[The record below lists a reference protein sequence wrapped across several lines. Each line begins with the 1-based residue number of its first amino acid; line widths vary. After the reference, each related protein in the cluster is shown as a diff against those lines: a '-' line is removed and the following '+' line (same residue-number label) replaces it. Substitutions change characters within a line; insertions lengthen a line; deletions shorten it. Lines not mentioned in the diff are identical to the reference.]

1 MSPLTRKQMKSPKK
15 TAIID
20 QILLKGHDVSFEDFI
35 NLLNKMIKFKLH
47 LQESVLIKCD

>member
-35 NLLNKMIKFKLH
+35 NLLNKMINLNYTSKNLFW
-47 LQESVLIKCD
+47 